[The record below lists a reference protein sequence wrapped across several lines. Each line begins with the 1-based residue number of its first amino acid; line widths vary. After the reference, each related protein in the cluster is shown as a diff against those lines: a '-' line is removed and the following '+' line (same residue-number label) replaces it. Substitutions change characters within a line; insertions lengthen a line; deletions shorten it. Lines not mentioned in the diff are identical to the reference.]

1 MVKQQ
6 GIGKSHAK
14 IILIGEH
21 SVVYGQPAIAL
32 PLPNV
37 KLTVTIDR
45 RADQLQ
51 LVNSRYFDG
60 PVNELPN
67 NMLGVQKLINALIT
81 KFTGQEDGWQ
91 LTIDSQLPAERGMG
105 SSAATA
111 VAIVRAFF
119 DYYEKKL
126 TRKELLKLADI
137 EEQITH
143 RSPSGLDAATV
154 SSANPL
160 YYIKGQAGKAI
171 EMNLSATMVI
181 ADTGIKGATKE
192 AIASVQQLLK
202 AQPDKAQAHIEHLGN
217 LVNATRDF
225 LKNNEVIKLG
235 TALNAAQADLQALN
249 VSDKSLD
256 NLITVARHNGALGA
270 KLTGGGRGGCM
281 FAIMQTAL
289 GARRLASIL
298 KESGAKH
305 TWIQPFDQRGRE

>member
-119 DYYEKKL
+119 DYYEK
-126 TRKELLKLADI
+126 
-137 EEQITH
+137 
-143 RSPSGLDAATV
+143 S
-154 SSANPL
+154 
-160 YYIKGQAGKAI
+160 
-171 EMNLSATMVI
+171 
-181 ADTGIKGATKE
+181 
-192 AIASVQQLLK
+192 
-202 AQPDKAQAHIEHLGN
+202 
-217 LVNATRDF
+217 
-225 LKNNEVIKLG
+225 
-235 TALNAAQADLQALN
+235 
-249 VSDKSLD
+249 
-256 NLITVARHNGALGA
+256 
-270 KLTGGGRGGCM
+270 
-281 FAIMQTAL
+281 
-289 GARRLASIL
+289 
-298 KESGAKH
+298 
-305 TWIQPFDQRGRE
+305 

>member
-1 MVKQQ
+1 
-6 GIGKSHAK
+6 
-14 IILIGEH
+14 
-21 SVVYGQPAIAL
+21 
-32 PLPNV
+32 
-37 KLTVTIDR
+37 
-45 RADQLQ
+45 
-51 LVNSRYFDG
+51 
-60 PVNELPN
+60 
-67 NMLGVQKLINALIT
+67 MLGVQKLINALIT

-91 LTIDSQLPAERGMG
+91 LKIDSQLPAERGMG

-305 TWIQPFDQRGRE
+305 TWIQPFDQRGEE